1 MPRKAVSGS
10 TTLLIGNFGNGTEAR
25 KLTVTEET
33 TGTPDPV
40 IPDINIKNY
49 KSSLSVDYKA
59 KLVFHTDIE
68 APAGYKVVWSNG
80 NEGSTCTINQATDSE
95 YRIFANLVR
104 ISDNAVVKTTQT
116 ETVKVNTGFFA
127 KLIAFFRGLFNSL
140 PVYEDN
146 NKK

>member
-1 MPRKAVSGS
+1 M
-10 TTLLIGNFGNGTEAR
+10 TLLIGKFGSSVSAK

-59 KLVFHTDIE
+59 KLIFHTDIE
-68 APAGYKVVWSNG
+68 APKGYKIVWSTG
-80 NEGSTCTINQATDSE
+80 DEGSTCTINQATNSE
-95 YRIFANLVR
+95 YKIKADLIR
-104 ISDNAVVKTTQT
+104 ISDNKVVKSTKE
-116 ETVKVNTGFFA
+116 ETVTVNTGFFA
-127 KLIAFFRGLFNSL
+127 KIIAFFRGLFNSL

-146 NKK
+146 EIK